1 MHYICRSKYHMT
13 EKKMSNTDFISYS
26 FIFILGLVIGSFLN
40 VCIYR
45 IPRDESIVF
54 PPSRCP
60 KCGRKLSA
68 LENMPLLSYML
79 QRGKCKG
86 CQGSISIRYPI
97 VELLTGISFV
107 WLFSMLGFSAVFLK
121 YSVMMCILLAISF
134 IDLEHKI
141 IPDEIVVFSIGAG
154 ILLNLIAR
162 DVTFLS
168 ALIGFFSASG
178 ILLLMAV
185 ITKGAMG
192 GGDIKLMAAMGIFIG
207 NGPILLALFIGFMIG
222 GFVSLILLIFKIKGR
237 KDYIPFGP
245 FLAAGVLVSGLF
257 FDEILRWYLM

>member
-1 MHYICRSKYHMT
+1 
-13 EKKMSNTDFISYS
+13 MSNTYMVSYGFIL
-26 FIFILGLVIGSFLN
+26 ILGLVIGSFLN

-60 KCGRKLSA
+60 KCGRRLSA
-68 LENMPLLSYML
+68 LENMPLFSYML

-86 CQGSISIRYPI
+86 CQESISVRYPI
-97 VELLTGISFV
+97 VELLTGVSFV
-107 WLFSMLGFSAVFLK
+107 WLFSMLGPSALFTK
-121 YSVMMCILLAISF
+121 YAVMMCILLAVSF

-141 IPDEIVVFSIGAG
+141 IPDEIVIFSIGAG

-168 ALIGFFSASG
+168 ALTGFFSASG

-192 GGDIKLMAAMGIFIG
+192 GGDIKLMAAMGVFIG
-207 NGPILLALFIGFMIG
+207 NWPILLALFIGFMIG
-222 GFVSLILLIFKIKGR
+222 GFVSMILLIFKIKGR

-245 FLAAGVLVSGLF
+245 FLAAGVLISGLF
-257 FDEILRWYLM
+257 FDEIVRWYLM